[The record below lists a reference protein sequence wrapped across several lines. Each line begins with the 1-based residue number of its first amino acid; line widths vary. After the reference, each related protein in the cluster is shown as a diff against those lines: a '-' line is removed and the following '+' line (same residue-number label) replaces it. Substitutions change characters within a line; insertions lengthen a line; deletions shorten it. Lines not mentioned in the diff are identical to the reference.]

1 MAMRYRIV
9 LALML
14 VVLVSPTQA
23 RAACEFPAAYFFGAS
38 NLDTGNFLNDPHW
51 GTQPFAP
58 TSATGYWK
66 GRWQSGPAWT
76 DAFADKLG
84 LSATASSAPGGGTN
98 YAFGAAGT
106 SPHPGETPAAPGTPG
121 HALYLSTQIDQ
132 ALSDT
137 GGILSPEAIYVFE
150 IGHNDVPIF
159 GRTVGEAPVGGG
171 VVIEQMQRLRTAGAS
186 IFLVRLLGPGLDPY
200 ATPFNTA
207 VLSGV
212 DTLRAG
218 GATVF
223 VVDAA
228 DFIFP
233 YLTVEYLETIG
244 ITHFTIEDN
253 CRADVNCQAAAT
265 AAAQNEEIYDHPYL
279 FFDDV
284 GPHWN
289 HRVQADI
296 ARHALAQIPACE
308 NLFVD
313 GFENH

>member
-1 MAMRYRIV
+1 MTMKYRIV
-9 LALML
+9 VALML
-14 VVLVSPTQA
+14 AVLASSPLA
-23 RAACEFPAAYFFGAS
+23 RGGCEFPAVYFFGAS
-38 NLDTGNFLNDPHW
+38 NLDAGNFLNDTYW
-51 GTQPFAP
+51 STQPFAP
-58 TSATGYWK
+58 IPAKGYWK
-66 GRWQSGPAWT
+66 GRWQSGPVWA
-76 DAFADKLG
+76 DAFAERLG
-84 LSATASSAPGGGTN
+84 LSAKASSEGGTN

-137 GGILSPEAIYVFE
+137 SGVLNPAAIYVFE

-159 GRTVGEAPVGGG
+159 GRTVADAPAGGG
-171 VVIEQMQRLRTAGAS
+171 VVIAQMQRLRAAGAS

-200 ATPFNTA
+200 ATPFNQA

-218 GATVF
+218 GATVY

-228 DFIFP
+228 DFIIP
-233 YLTVEYLETIG
+233 YLTIDHLATIG
-244 ITHFTIEDN
+244 ITHFGVEDN
-253 CRADVNCQAAAT
+253 CRADASCQAAAT
-265 AAAQNEEIYDHPYL
+265 AAAQNGEIHDHPYL
-279 FFDDV
+279 FFDSV

-296 ARHALAQIPACE
+296 ARHAFAQIPACE
-308 NLFVD
+308 IVFVD
-313 GFENH
+313 GFESH